1 LSREQL
7 CLRAAAFCLVIGS
20 LTTFVARLMHGDLPA
35 DDAQAALT
43 FIAARPIY
51 ASVHLVAITGALVA
65 AGGFIT
71 LASTFTQSVAWLLGR
86 LGSAAVVVGAAVYT
100 FDFSTDGMT
109 GAELASKWQAAA
121 PLDKPLIVQS
131 AGTVFAA
138 LHGPSLIGISVLW
151 GLTLVLFGSAAIAAR
166 YPAWL
171 GWLGLVAGGATFVGA
186 TVLFLWPTLFDGVI
200 VYGLLVSLALLWS
213 AAIGVAAGRR
223 LAVKGG
229 SPSGETLAR

>member
-1 LSREQL
+1 MSREQL
-7 CLRAAAFCLVIGS
+7 CLRTAAFCLVIGG

-43 FIAARPIY
+43 FIAGRPIY
-51 ASVHLVAITGALVA
+51 AGVHLAAILGVLIA

-71 LASTFTQSVAWLLGR
+71 LATTFTQPVAWLLSR

-100 FDFSTDGMT
+100 TDFSTDGMT

-121 PLDKPLIVQS
+121 PLDKPAIVQS
-131 AGTVFAA
+131 AGSVFAA

-151 GLTLVLFGSAAIAAR
+151 GLTLLLFGSAAMVAK

-171 GWLGLVAGGATFVGA
+171 CWLGLVAGGATLVGA
-186 TVLFLWPTLFDGVI
+186 TALFLRPSLFDGVI

-213 AAIGVAAGRR
+213 VALGVAAWRRLAAIGASPDSETAA
-223 LAVKGG
+223 
-229 SPSGETLAR
+229 S